1 MTLLAA
7 LAAGITVVLAAAGW
21 AARPTR
27 GSSNEAAVPTE
38 RRREAAS
45 TGARRPPRAVGWIVA
60 GAVPLVAG
68 ATFGPTAAMVLV
80 VVAVGARVVVIRRV
94 RQRADRLLDQALP
107 ELIDLLVIAASAG
120 QPVPTCLASVVERAP
135 VPLRPVLVRAH
146 QRVQRGESVAV
157 ALTDAG
163 AGLGALGPAV
173 VEALVVAHRTG
184 APLQPVLHR
193 VAAVAR
199 DRRSRGAEEA
209 ARRLPVTLLFPLV
222 CCILP
227 AFVLLAVVPLLAT
240 SLQSL
245 QT

>member
-21 AARPTR
+21 AAAPTR
-27 GSSNEAAVPTE
+27 RHALVPPG
-38 RRREAAS
+38 RSRPQV
-45 TGARRPPRAVGWIVA
+45 GGQRPPKAIGWVVAVA
-60 GAVPLVAG
+60 LPLVA
-68 ATFGPTAAMVLV
+68 AASFGPTAALSLV
-80 VVAVGARVVVIRRV
+80 IVAVAVRVVAIRRA
-94 RQRADRLLDQALP
+94 RQRADRLLDQSLP

-120 QPVPTCLASVVERAP
+120 QPVPTCLGSVAARAP
-135 VPLRPVLVRAH
+135 LPLRPVLLRAH
-146 QRVQRGESVAV
+146 HRVQRGESVTV

-163 AGLGALGPAV
+163 PGLGALGPAV

-184 APLQPVLHR
+184 APLQPALQR
-193 VAAVAR
+193 AAAVAR
-199 DRRSRGAEEA
+199 DRRSRAAEEA

-222 CCILP
+222 CCVLP